1 VVARMRQLL
10 EGYEISRT
18 IADLDEVVM
27 RRL

>member
-1 VVARMRQLL
+1 MCQLL